1 VDKTHI
7 PYFYG
12 EISLTSFGLPPTFAL
27 KFVDFFTME
36 AHRVKSARNGER
48 GMKQR
53 ILIADDDEKVLTLLS
68 SSLKKAGYDTSQ
80 ALNGISALELIKNE
94 KPDLILADVAMPEMD
109 GFELCKLIRDN
120 PETANIPF
128 IFLTAKG
135 ELQDRVT
142 GLTLGADDYISKPFH
157 ISEVTARIKA
167 ILQRMS
173 YTHSSASAEESE
185 TDLKGNLQQLNLGE
199 VLQTLQMTQKTGGLK
214 ITNSNKIGKI
224 YFDHGTI
231 VQAILDKYKREEALY
246 RILAW
251 EEGLFEFDSNDRAET
266 HAITTPINRLL
277 MEGFEQ
283 RTEYLRYKEAM
294 PSFERILKISDLEK
308 TDEAKPA
315 SQKVLVLINGQR
327 TIQDVINVSP
337 MNYLATTKILYTF
350 LKKGM
355 VEIVEILP
363 DQEGQ
368 RDYGQLAQ
376 ELYE

>member
-1 VDKTHI
+1 
-7 PYFYG
+7 
-12 EISLTSFGLPPTFAL
+12 
-27 KFVDFFTME
+27 
-36 AHRVKSARNGER
+36 
-48 GMKQR
+48 MKQR

-80 ALNGISALELIKNE
+80 ALNGMSAIELIKNE

-173 YTHSSASAEESE
+173 YIHPSASAKESE

-214 ITNSNKIGKI
+214 ITTSK
-224 YFDHGTI
+224 
-231 VQAILDKYKREEALY
+231 
-246 RILAW
+246 
-251 EEGLFEFDSNDRAET
+251 
-266 HAITTPINRLL
+266 
-277 MEGFEQ
+277 
-283 RTEYLRYKEAM
+283 
-294 PSFERILKISDLEK
+294 
-308 TDEAKPA
+308 
-315 SQKVLVLINGQR
+315 
-327 TIQDVINVSP
+327 
-337 MNYLATTKILYTF
+337 
-350 LKKGM
+350 
-355 VEIVEILP
+355 
-363 DQEGQ
+363 
-368 RDYGQLAQ
+368 
-376 ELYE
+376 

>member
-1 VDKTHI
+1 
-7 PYFYG
+7 
-12 EISLTSFGLPPTFAL
+12 
-27 KFVDFFTME
+27 
-36 AHRVKSARNGER
+36 
-48 GMKQR
+48 MKQR

-80 ALNGISALELIKNE
+80 ALNGVGALEAVRNK

-109 GFELCKLIRDN
+109 GFELCRQIRNDS
-120 PETANIPF
+120 ETANIPF

-142 GLTLGADDYISKPFH
+142 GLGLGADDYISKPFH
-157 ISEVTARIKA
+157 ISEVTARIKS
-167 ILQRMS
+167 ILQRMA
-173 YTHSSASAEESE
+173 YTRPPAPAQESE
-185 TDLKGNLQQLNLGE
+185 TDLKGNLQQLNLAE

-214 ITNSNKIGKI
+214 ITNGNKVGKI

-231 VQAILDKYKREEALY
+231 VQATLDKYKSEEAIY

-251 EEGLFEFDSNDRAET
+251 EEGLFEFDSSDRAET
-266 HAITTPINRLL
+266 HAITTPINKLL
-277 MEGFEQ
+277 MEGFDQ

-294 PSFERILKISDLEK
+294 PAFDMVLKISDIEK
-308 TDEAKPA
+308 TEETKPA
-315 SQKVLVLINGQR
+315 AQKVLVLINGQR

-337 MNYLATTKILYTF
+337 INYLATTKLLYTF

-355 VEIVEILP
+355 VEIVEMFS